1 MEIIL
6 TDDQD
11 EAVKFITAFVNKPAV
26 NLVDDLFAVLSGFAG
41 TGKTTVMNTI
51 IKKIKH
57 KDIVV
62 SAPTHTAKEV
72 IAGMTKQS
80 AETIQAL
87 LGLRPNVDLAEFNP
101 NKPQFAV
108 IAKEKI
114 SNYQV
119 LIIDES
125 SMINKYMFQL
135 IVDKAIQ
142 FKVKVIFMG
151 DVFQLP
157 PINESMSDAFK
168 LKNKV
173 DLTTIIR
180 QSNTNPNQKL
190 IELARN
196 DVRDNSVTFAP
207 YLNQIKADIN
217 GDEGFMLL
225 KKEDFYPKIMEYY
238 YDSEY
243 KHNINLIKTLCWT
256 NEAVTAI
263 NNYVRHNLI
272 KSNEQIA
279 VGDVMTGYKTVT
291 EELKIHPFYINY
303 VKNSVDYLVE
313 SVEIV
318 SKDVTGVLLKGYQV
332 KLSGEE
338 NEIFILHRD
347 SYLDFA
353 QEYKYRESM
362 GKVNR
367 SWKPFYNF
375 KNKVIIMETILLDG
389 VKVCDKDIG
398 YGYAITVHKSQGST
412 YDNVAV
418 VLTDINKNRNK
429 TEARKLTYVAVS
441 RTSKMNIC
449 LAHS

>member
-1 MEIIL
+1 MSIIL
-6 TDDQD
+6 TQDQE
-11 EAVKFITAFVNKPAV
+11 EAVKFMTAFVDKKAV
-26 NLVDDLFAVLSGFAG
+26 SLVDDLFMVLIGFAG
-41 TGKTTVMNTI
+41 TGKSTVMDTT
-51 IKKIKH
+51 IKKIRG

-72 IAGMTKQS
+72 IARMTNQQ

-114 SNYQV
+114 SKYNV
-119 LIIDES
+119 LVIDEC
-125 SMINKYMFQL
+125 SMINKHMFKL
-135 IVDKAIQ
+135 IVEKAIE
-142 FKVKVIFMG
+142 FRVKVIFMG
-151 DVFQLP
+151 DKYQLP
-157 PINESMSDAFK
+157 PINEIASEVFN

-173 DLTTIIR
+173 ELTTIIR
-180 QSNTNPNQKL
+180 QKDTNPNQKL
-190 IELARN
+190 IELSRN
-196 DVRDNSVTFAP
+196 DVRDRSTTFAP
-207 YLNQIKADIN
+207 YLREIKADIN

-225 KKEDFYPKIMEYY
+225 QKDAFYPKIMEYY

-243 KHNINLIKTLCWT
+243 QHNINLIKTLCWT
-256 NEAVTAI
+256 NNAVTAI
-263 NNYVRHNLI
+263 NNFVRNNLI

-279 VGDVMTGYKTVT
+279 VGDVLVGYKTVT

-303 VKNSVDYLVE
+303 VKNSVDYLVQR
-313 SVEIV
+313 VEIV
-318 SKDVTGVLLKGYQV
+318 TKEVTGVMLKGYQV
-332 KLSGEE
+332 KLRDED

-353 QEYKYRESM
+353 KEYQYREQM
-362 GKVNR
+362 GKINR

-375 KNKVIIMETILLDG
+375 KNKIIVMETILYDG

-418 VLTDINKNRNK
+418 VLTDINKNPNAI
-429 TEARKLTYVAVS
+429 EAKKLTYVAMS
-441 RTSKMNIC
+441 RTSKMNLC
-449 LAHS
+449 LAP